1 MSAFRYLAYVL
12 SIPLAA
18 IMLTIGYEIT
28 TPSVDLLYDLSDSQ
42 ASATGISWY
51 EMYLDLLPLIVLA
64 LLGFALVVT
73 IINRRRSVVR

>member
-28 TPSVDLLYDLSDSQ
+28 RPSVALLNDMSSSQ
-42 ASATGISWY
+42 ASATGIQWY